1 MDLKTEVL
9 IIGGGATGT
18 GIARD
23 LALRGIPS
31 LLVEKGDFT
40 SGASGRNQGLLHS
53 GGRYAVNDPDAARE
67 CITENRILR
76 RIAPH
81 CIQPTEG
88 LFVSLPEDGPEYRAD
103 FIRACGAA
111 GIDTLPLSPREALAM
126 EPRLNPRIIGAVQV
140 PDGAIDPFTLVVE
153 NARDAES
160 RGARILIHTEVTSL
174 IRDGLRITGVHVR
187 DRITDEAF
195 AIGAAWVVNATGA
208 WANHILR
215 MAGLQIGLA
224 LSKGSML
231 ITNTR
236 LSERVLNRCRPSA
249 NGDIIV
255 PNDTVSI
262 LGTTSM
268 RVVDLERYEVT
279 PEEVTFLVDELS
291 RMIPD
296 LKGERFTRAY
306 AGVRP
311 LLQSE
316 ENSDDRTISRGFA
329 LIDHGSFSGPA
340 GLVTITGG
348 KLMTYRLMAEKTVDF
363 ICERMGLHV
372 PCSTHTQRLP
382 GAGQG
387 HTLKDRLLR
396 LRRQTPAAKGEL
408 LCDCELVPREAVDA
422 ILREGKV
429 RELQDILHRTRLAK
443 GTCQGGFCV
452 YRLLGL
458 LNERNKTDV
467 SGGSNRI
474 LKDFLEERWKGIRPV
489 LWGTSLKEEELIE
502 SIYKGMFN
510 LTHEELHPN
519 PPPSKGEGNLP
530 ARLGGGEA

>member
-1 MDLKTEVL
+1 MDLQTDVL
-9 IIGGGATGT
+9 IIGGGATGA
-18 GIARD
+18 GISRD

-53 GGRYAVNDPDAARE
+53 GARYAINDLEAARE

-81 CIQPTEG
+81 CIEDTGG
-88 LFVSLPEDGPEYRAD
+88 LFVSLPEDGAEYRAT
-103 FIRACGAA
+103 FLRACGEA
-111 GIDTLPLSPREALAM
+111 GIDTLPLSAREALSM
-126 EPRLNPRIIGAVQV
+126 EPKLNPRLIGAVQV

-160 RGARILIHTEVTSL
+160 RGARFLLHTEVTGL
-174 IRDGLRITGVHVR
+174 IRDGLRIAGTRVR
-187 DRITDEAF
+187 DLITGDEF
-195 AIGAAWVVNATGA
+195 TIAAPWVINATGA
-208 WANHILR
+208 WANQILAF
-215 MAGLQIGLA
+215 AGIKIGMA

-236 LSERVLNRCRPSA
+236 LSERVINRCRPPAS
-249 NGDIIV
+249 GDIIV

-262 LGTTSM
+262 LGTTSV
-268 RVVDLERYEVT
+268 RVEDLEHYEVT
-279 PEEVTFLVDELS
+279 PEEVSFLVEELS
-291 RMIPD
+291 MMIPAIR
-296 LKGERFTRAY
+296 GERFTRAY

-311 LLQSE
+311 LVQAAGV
-316 ENSDDRTISRGFA
+316 SDDREISRGFA
-329 LIDHGSFSGPA
+329 LIDHGSCD
-340 GLVTITGG
+340 GLTGLITITGG
-348 KLMTYRLMAEKTVDF
+348 KLMTYRLMAEKTADF
-363 ICERMGLHV
+363 ICERLGLHV
-372 PCSTHTQRLP
+372 PCLTHSQPLP
-382 GAGQG
+382 GAGRG

-396 LRRQTPAAKGEL
+396 LRHQIPASRGEL

-452 YRLLGL
+452 YRLLGV
-458 LNERNKTDV
+458 LNEMRKETGL
-467 SGGSNRI
+467 GGSNRA

-502 SIYKGMFN
+502 SIYKGLFN
-510 LTHEELHPN
+510 LSSEATVPPDGGN
-519 PPPSKGEGNLP
+519 P
-530 ARLGGGEA
+530 

>member
-9 IIGGGATGT
+9 IIGGGATGA

-23 LALRGIPS
+23 LSLRGIPC

-53 GGRYAVNDPDAARE
+53 GARYAVHDPEAARE

-81 CIQPTEG
+81 CIEPSGG
-88 LFVSLPEDGPEYRAD
+88 LFVSLPEDGPEYRST
-103 FIRACGAA
+103 FIRACEAA
-111 GIDTLPLSPREALAM
+111 GIETVPLSPREALSL
-126 EPRLNPRIIGAVQV
+126 EPRLNPSLIGAVQV
-140 PDGAIDPFTLVVE
+140 PDGAIDPFMLVVE

-160 RGARILIHTEVTSL
+160 RGARFLLHTEVVSL
-174 IRDGLRITGVHVR
+174 IRSGRKIAGVRVR
-187 DRITDEAF
+187 DRITGDEYAVS
-195 AIGAAWVVNATGA
+195 APWVINATGA
-208 WANHILR
+208 WANRILEL
-215 MAGLQIGLA
+215 AGLKIGIA

-236 LSERVLNRCRPSA
+236 LSERVINRCRPPS

-262 LGTTSM
+262 LGTTSL
-268 RVVDLERYEVT
+268 RSEDLEHYEVT
-279 PEEVTFLVDELS
+279 PEEVSFLVEELS
-291 RMIPD
+291 RMIPEV
-296 LKGERFTRAY
+296 KEERFTRAY

-311 LLQSE
+311 LVQSAE
-316 ENSDDRTISRGFA
+316 ACDDRAISRGFT
-329 LIDHGSFSGPA
+329 LLDHGSCD
-340 GLVTITGG
+340 GLEGLLTITGG
-348 KLMTYRLMAEKTVDF
+348 KLVTYRLMAERTANLL
-363 ICERMGLHV
+363 CEKMGIEV
-372 PCSTHTQRLP
+372 PCLTHLQRLP
-382 GAGQG
+382 GAGMG
-387 HTLKDRLLR
+387 KALGDRLLR
-396 LRRQTPAAKGEL
+396 LRRQTPAARGEI

-452 YRLLGL
+452 YRLLGV
-458 LNERNKTDV
+458 LNELHKGGED
-467 SGGSNRI
+467 GGSNRT

-502 SIYKGMFN
+502 SIYKGLFN
-510 LTHEELHPN
+510 LA
-519 PPPSKGEGNLP
+519 SDDSG
-530 ARLGGGEA
+530 ASCGGAK

>member
-23 LALRGIPS
+23 LALRGIPC

-81 CIQPTEG
+81 CIEPTDG
-88 LFVSLPEDGPEYRAD
+88 LFVSLPEDGPEYRAN

-111 GIDTLPLSPREALAM
+111 GIDTLPLSPREALSM

-160 RGARILIHTEVTSL
+160 RGARMLIHTEVTDL
-174 IRDGLRITGVHVR
+174 IRDGLRIAGVRVR

-195 AIGAAWVVNATGA
+195 AIAATWVINATGA

-215 MAGLQIGLA
+215 MAGLQIALA

-236 LSERVLNRCRPSA
+236 LSERVLNRCRPPAS
-249 NGDIIV
+249 GDIIV

-262 LGTTSM
+262 LGTTSL
-268 RVVDLERYEVT
+268 RAEDLERYEVT

-296 LKGERFTRAY
+296 LKRERFTRAY
-306 AGVRP
+306 AGIRP

-316 ENSDDRTISRGFA
+316 ENGDDRTISRGFA
-329 LIDHGSFSGPA
+329 LIDHGSISGA
-340 GLVTITGG
+340 EGLVTITGG
-348 KLMTYRLMAEKTVDF
+348 KLMTYRMMAEKTVDF

-372 PCSTHTQRLP
+372 PCSTHVQRLP

-387 HTLKDRLLR
+387 HTLQDRLLR
-396 LRRQTPAAKGEL
+396 LRRQTPAAKGGI

-458 LNERNKTDV
+458 LNERHKADV
-467 SGGSNRI
+467 SGGSNLI
-474 LKDFLEERWKGIRPV
+474 LKAFLEERWRGIRPV

-502 SIYKGMFN
+502 SIYKGLFN
-510 LTHEELHPN
+510 LT
-519 PPPSKGEGNLP
+519 SKEP
-530 ARLGGGEA
+530 VQPGGGGA

>member
-1 MDLKTEVL
+1 MDLRAEVL
-9 IIGGGATGT
+9 IIGGGATGA

-31 LLVEKGDFT
+31 MLVEKGDFT

-53 GGRYAVNDPDAARE
+53 GARYAVTDPEAARE
-67 CITENRILR
+67 CISENRILR
-76 RIAPH
+76 QIAPH
-81 CIQPTEG
+81 CIEPTEG

-103 FIRACGAA
+103 FIRACEAA
-111 GIDTLPLSPREALAM
+111 GIGTLPLSPREALSM
-126 EPRLNPRIIGAVQV
+126 EPRLNPRIIGAVEV

-160 RGARILIHTEVTSL
+160 RGARFLMHTEVTGL
-174 IRDGLRITGVHVR
+174 IREGLRIAGALVR
-187 DRITDEAF
+187 DRITGDRY
-195 AIGAAWVVNATGA
+195 AIAANWVINATGA
-208 WANHILR
+208 WANRIL
-215 MAGLQIGLA
+215 GLTGLRIGLA

-236 LSERVLNRCRPSA
+236 LSERVLNRCRPPAS
-249 NGDIIV
+249 GDIIV

-262 LGTTSM
+262 LGTSSV
-268 RVVDLERYEVT
+268 RVEDMEHYEVT
-279 PEEVTFLVDELS
+279 PAEVTFLVEELS
-291 RMIPD
+291 HMIPD

-311 LLQSE
+311 LVLE
-316 ENSDDRTISRGFA
+316 GETDDDRGISRGFA
-329 LIDHGSFSGPA
+329 LIDHGSSDGIA

-363 ICERMGLHV
+363 LCERMELHV
-372 PCSTHTQRLP
+372 PCSTHLQRLP

-387 HTLKDRLLR
+387 HTLKDRLAH
-396 LRRQTPAAKGEL
+396 LRRQIPAARGEI
-408 LCDCELVPREAVDA
+408 LCDCELVPREEVDA

-458 LNERNKTDV
+458 LNELRQEEG
-467 SGGSNRI
+467 GGSNII
-474 LKDFLEERWKGIRPV
+474 LKNFLEERWKGIRPV
-489 LWGTSLKEEELIE
+489 LWGNSLKEEELIE
-502 SIYKGMFN
+502 SIYKGLFN
-510 LTHEELHPN
+510 LASGEPG
-519 PPPSKGEGNLP
+519 PP
-530 ARLGGGEA
+530 GGGMA

>member
-1 MDLKTEVL
+1 MDLRTEVL

-31 LLVEKGDFT
+31 VLVEKGDFT

-53 GGRYAVNDPDAARE
+53 GARYAVNDPEAARE
-67 CITENRILR
+67 CIAENRILR

-81 CIQPTEG
+81 CIEPTDG
-88 LFVSLPEDGPEYRAD
+88 LFVSLPEDGPEYRAN
-103 FIRACGAA
+103 FIRSCEAV
-111 GIDTLPLSPREALAM
+111 GIDTLPLSPGEALSM
-126 EPRLNPRIIGAVQV
+126 EPRLNPRIIGAVRV
-140 PDGAIDPFTLVVE
+140 PDGSIDPFTLVVE
-153 NARDAES
+153 NTRDAES
-160 RGARILIHTEVTSL
+160 RGARFLMHTEVVGL
-174 IRDGLRITGVHVR
+174 VRDGGRISGARVR
-187 DRITDEAF
+187 DRISGGGY
-195 AIGAAWVVNATGA
+195 AIAANWVINATGA
-208 WANHILR
+208 WANRILGL
-215 MAGLQIGLA
+215 AGLKIGLT

-236 LSERVLNRCRPSA
+236 LSERVLNRCRPPAS
-249 NGDIIV
+249 GDIIV

-262 LGTTSM
+262 LGTTSL
-268 RVVDLERYEVT
+268 RAEEIEHCEVT

-296 LKGERFTRAY
+296 LKGERFIRSY

-311 LLQSE
+311 LIQSRE
-316 ENSDDRTISRGFA
+316 TCDDREISRGFT
-329 LIDHGSFSGPA
+329 LIDHGSCDGA
-340 GLVTITGG
+340 EGLVTITGG

-372 PCSTHTQRLP
+372 FCLTHAQRLP
-382 GAGQG
+382 GAGRG
-387 HTLKDRLLR
+387 HTLKERLAR
-396 LRRQTPAAKGEL
+396 LRPRTPAAREEI
-408 LCDCELVPREAVDA
+408 LCDCELVPWKVAEA

-458 LNERNKTDV
+458 LNEVRKTDG
-467 SGGSNRI
+467 SGGSNVVLRE
-474 LKDFLEERWKGIRPV
+474 FLEERWKGTRPV
-489 LWGTSLKEEELIE
+489 LWGASLKEEELIE
-502 SIYKGMFN
+502 SIYKGLFN
-510 LTHEELHPN
+510 LAPEEPDR
-519 PPPSKGEGNLP
+519 SE
-530 ARLGGGEA
+530 GGEA

>member
-53 GGRYAVNDPDAARE
+53 GARYAVNDPEAARE
-67 CITENRILR
+67 CIAENRILR

-81 CIQPTEG
+81 CIEPTGG
-88 LFVSLPEDGPEYRAD
+88 LFVSLPEDGPEFRSD
-103 FIRACGAA
+103 FIRACEAA

-126 EPRLNPRIIGAVQV
+126 EPRLNSRMIGAVHV
-140 PDGAIDPFTLVVE
+140 PDGAVDPFTLVVE

-160 RGARILIHTEVTSL
+160 RGARLLIHTEVTGL
-174 IRDGLRITGVHVR
+174 IRNGLKIAGAHVCDRITG
-187 DRITDEAF
+187 DRCD
-195 AIGAAWVVNATGA
+195 IGATWVVNATGA
-208 WANHILR
+208 WANRIL
-215 MAGLQIGLA
+215 GLA
-224 LSKGSML
+224 DVRIGMTLSKGSML

-236 LSERVLNRCRPSA
+236 VSERVLNRCRPPA

-262 LGTTSM
+262 LGTTSL
-268 RVVDLERYEVT
+268 RTEELDHQEVT

-311 LLQSE
+311 LLQLE
-316 ENSDDRTISRGFA
+316 EACDDRSISRGFA
-329 LIDHGSFSGPA
+329 LIDHGCSDGIA

-348 KLMTYRLMAEKTVDF
+348 KLMTYRLMAQKTVDF
-363 ICERMGLHV
+363 LCERMGLRV
-372 PCSTHTQRLP
+372 PCSTHVQRLP
-382 GAGQG
+382 GAGLG
-387 HTLKDRLLR
+387 KALKDRLLH
-396 LRRQTPAAKGEL
+396 LRRQTPAARGEL

-458 LNERNKTDV
+458 LNELRKEEG
-467 SGGSNRI
+467 SGGSNVI
-474 LKDFLEERWKGIRPV
+474 LKNFLEERWKGIRPV
-489 LWGTSLKEEELIE
+489 LWGASLKEEELIE
-502 SIYKGMFN
+502 SIYKGLFN
-510 LTHEELHPN
+510 LAPEKPGR
-519 PPPSKGEGNLP
+519 P
-530 ARLGGGEA
+530 GGDEV